1 MKGRDFHHC
10 IRWSLLLLLHS
21 AGGGRGHH
29 RTAAGSLLEREQGP
43 ASHEGRR
50 RVMPNPAMRPSLYR
64 TLRVVMSDGSTY
76 RSPSSIRQV
85 GSMLLLDRDPANHP
99 VFLGLSDL
107 SGMVDR
113 REEARLQ
120 RIAKRRARFAD
131 LDDDAEQL

>member
-1 MKGRDFHHC
+1 
-10 IRWSLLLLLHS
+10 
-21 AGGGRGHH
+21 
-29 RTAAGSLLEREQGP
+29 
-43 ASHEGRR
+43 
-50 RVMPNPAMRPSLYR
+50 MPNPAMRPSLFR

-76 RSPSSIRQV
+76 QAPSTIRQV

-120 RIAKRRARFAD
+120 RIAKRRARFED
-131 LDDDAEQL
+131 VDDDIEQL